1 MATVFHIRWSL
12 TKYYLEL
19 AVRIVLLSA
28 FFSRSPISR
37 PARALPRTATRP

>member
-19 AVRIVLLSA
+19 AVRVVLLSA
-28 FFSRSPISR
+28 FFTRSV
-37 PARALPRTATRP
+37 ARRGVKALPPAP

>member
-28 FFSRSPISR
+28 FFRSSIPSR
-37 PARALPRTATRP
+37 PARALPKAATRP

>member
-19 AVRIVLLSA
+19 AVRVVLLSA
-28 FFSRSPISR
+28 FFTRSVARRGVKLP
-37 PARALPRTATRP
+37 PAP